1 MLTSAPEV
9 SVRVRS
15 FLFLPVV
22 FALGCKDPA
31 PPSPSVSAS
40 STGSAPSVA
49 SCAKRAE
56 DLGSWLATL
65 KDEGAGPPVSLRD
78 ANVDLVVRSDGDA
91 WAWNGAAL
99 LLSSSAIHLDHETL
113 GAPSDAGTLDKLA
126 TQLKSRA
133 QVALS
138 AGVSLGLDLYV
149 DAKTPWGTVVAALEA
164 SVKAGFRTVGFVFA
178 APGKLEGPSS
188 TLLGELANADEVG
201 GNDDPLA
208 PATTG
213 PGDKALATCRPAIS
227 VLQEIVK
234 RDLGAREKVEFFAKR
249 APGAWQ
255 ACGCRA
261 DEQALR
267 SLPWHW
273 SGRANGP
280 PTRSFKVVLGT
291 KSDKETSLVSAAKS
305 DLWSKVAEKV
315 VGAAASDKRVVLA
328 AE

>member
-1 MLTSAPEV
+1 MHTSAPEV
-9 SVRVRS
+9 SVRARS
-15 FLFLPVV
+15 FLLLPIV

-31 PPSPSVSAS
+31 PPSPSVSPS

-56 DLGSWLATL
+56 DLGSWLAAL

-78 ANVDLVVRSDGDA
+78 ANVDLVARSDGDA
-91 WAWNGAAL
+91 WAWHGAAL
-99 LLSSSAIHLDHETL
+99 LLSGSAIHLDREKL
-113 GAPSDAGTLDKLA
+113 GAPSDAGTLRELA
-126 TQLKSRA
+126 AQLKSRA

-138 AGVSLGLDLYV
+138 AGVSLGLDVYV
-149 DAKTPWGTVVAALEA
+149 DAKTPWGTVVAALDA
-164 SVKAGFRTVGFVFA
+164 AVKAGFRTVGFVFA
-178 APGKLEGPSS
+178 APAKLDAPTS
-188 TLLGELANADEVG
+188 TLIAELAKADEAG
-201 GNDDPLA
+201 GDDDPLE
-208 PATTG
+208 PVTTG
-213 PGDKALATCRPAIS
+213 PADKALASCRPAIS
-227 VLQEIVK
+227 VLQEIGK

-267 SLPWHW
+267 SVPWHW
-273 SGRANGP
+273 SGRANGA
-280 PTRSFKVVLGT
+280 PTRSFTLVLGT

-305 DLWSKVAEKV
+305 DLWSKVVEKV
-315 VGAAASDKRVVLA
+315 VGAAASGKRVVLA